1 MTSKPQH
8 NNSIHIQAASKEEM
22 RDKGKDIVITYGIAD
37 SPFGK
42 CFIALNS
49 HRICALQFSDNTTT
63 ALSDLQALYPK
74 ARFHEDISIAQ
85 QVANRIFTSNKPEDF
100 TLWVHGTPFQINV
113 WKTLIQIPYG
123 NLISYESLANLSG
136 NPKAVRA
143 SASAVARNP
152 IAFLIPCHR
161 VIRKN
166 GNIGEYRWGKNLK
179 KRMIELEKST
189 SYIPFL

>member
-8 NNSIHIQAASKEEM
+8 NSSVHIQAANKEEI

-42 CFIALNS
+42 CFIVLNS
-49 HRICALQFSDNTTT
+49 HRICALQFSDNTTTT

-85 QVANRIFTSNKPEDF
+85 QVANRIFTSNQAEDF

-113 WKTLIQIPYG
+113 WETLIQIPYG
-123 NLISYESLANLSG
+123 KLISYESLANLNG

-143 SASAVARNP
+143 TASAVARNP
-152 IAFLIPCHR
+152 IAFLIPCHH

-179 KRMIELEKST
+179 KRMIEWEKSN
-189 SYIPFL
+189 L